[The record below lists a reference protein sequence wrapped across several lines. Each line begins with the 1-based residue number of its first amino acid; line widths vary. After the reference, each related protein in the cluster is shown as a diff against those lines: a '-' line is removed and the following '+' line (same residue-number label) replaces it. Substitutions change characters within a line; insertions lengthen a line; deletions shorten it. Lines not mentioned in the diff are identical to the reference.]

1 MMFQSQRVMN
11 WNLELNVEHACGT
24 SLSRDEMDMKGLHVC
39 IISMCM
45 LFFTVPVL
53 MHVLHAE
60 STNYEYF
67 TSYEDSYMKN
77 TRHPAL
83 ECRKCNSYR

>member
-53 MHVLHAE
+53 TL
-60 STNYEYF
+60 S
-67 TSYEDSYMKN
+67 
-77 TRHPAL
+77 
-83 ECRKCNSYR
+83 